1 MSIVYAVTATTY
13 TIYFQSFLQGSPYT
27 GAPNPGLGLATEGVS
42 HVTAAT
48 TWGDSSIACRGS
60 LERFVLT
67 RWVARNRRDAIRDCR
82 FNLHDFGDLQ
92 RVVLLTEAYR
102 VMKT

>member
-27 GAPNPGLGLATEGVS
+27 GLCMATEGVS